1 MALIRV
7 RVSPGARRD
16 EIVGWRGDTLRV
28 RVRAAPEKGRANEAV
43 ATLIAAALAVP
54 ARTVTVEHGHT
65 SREKVLLVEG
75 VSEDEITRRLGKP
88 LL

>member
-16 EIVGWRGDTLRV
+16 EIVGWQGETLRV
-28 RVRAAPEKGRANEAV
+28 RVQAVPEKGRANEAV

-75 VSEDEITRRLGKP
+75 VAEEEMMRRLGKS
-88 LL
+88 LF